1 MIIRPKLQLLE
12 EAQIRQ
18 IIQDAYNILDDVGVM
33 FKDNS
38 QCLDLFEGAGA
49 RVDRATGKVKLSGDI
64 IDRALRTVPPVI
76 PYYDKDHQKKLF
88 NLGGDD
94 CHITGD
100 GVALYIQDYE
110 NPKVKRAPVTRDQV
124 IHSRLHEEC
133 KHIAFTA
140 PFLLTDVPREI
151 ADNYRFLLDYLYCSH
166 PTYCSAWS
174 KEGFDVMDE
183 MIKIMGDGVPDLST
197 KPAHVH
203 PNDPSSPLHW
213 SPVVIQNFIDCL
225 RTNLPAVV
233 LPIPLAGATSPVTIT
248 GTAVQTTAENL
259 SGVVLS
265 QLVRKEGFLIW
276 GSGASAFDMRTG
288 TAIQSAMES
297 IMMMCLIAQV
307 GNYLKIPTLGNLGR
321 TDSKLPDEQGSFETA
336 NAYLLGYLCRVNM
349 MRGAGILE
357 YASVISHEKLMIDN
371 EIAGQAQRLVNGGI
385 EFNDE
390 SRAVDL
396 IKEMF
401 TQGKSYLRAKHTLAN
416 FRKEFVMP
424 GPIIDRGTRTA
435 FEEAGFKSAL
445 QKAHDLWK
453 KIIAEKPPR
462 EIDQKKKRALIQVV
476 KARAK
481 KYGVDRLPI
490 ETAAA

>member
-12 EAQIRQ
+12 EGQIRQ
-18 IIQDAYNILDDVGVM
+18 IITDAYHILDDVGVL
-33 FKDNS
+33 FKDNEE
-38 QCLDLFEGAGA
+38 CLNLFEGAGA
-49 RVDRATGKVKLSGDI
+49 RVDRKTGIVKLSPDI
-64 IDRALRTVPPVI
+64 IDRALQTVPPAI
-76 PYYDKDHQKKLF
+76 PFYDKDHQNKLF

-94 CHITGD
+94 CQITGD

-110 NPKVKRAPVTRDQV
+110 KPKVKRPPVTQDQI

-133 KHIAFTA
+133 KYIGFTA

-174 KEGFDVMDE
+174 KEGFDTMDE
-183 MIKIMGDGVPDLST
+183 MIKIMGGGVTDLAM

-213 SPVVIQNFIDCL
+213 SPVVIQNFMDCL

-233 LPIPLAGATSPVTIT
+233 LPIPLAGATSPVTMV
-248 GTAVQTTAENL
+248 GTTVQTTAENL

-265 QLVRKEGFLIW
+265 QLVRKGGFLIW
-276 GSGASAFDMRTG
+276 GSGATAFDMRTG
-288 TAIQSAMES
+288 TAIQSAIES
-297 IMMMCLIAQV
+297 IMMMCLVAQV

-321 TDSKLPDEQGSFETA
+321 TDSKLPDEQGSFETS
-336 NAYLLGYLCRVNM
+336 NAYILGYLCRVNM

-357 YASVISHEKLMIDN
+357 YASVINHEKLMIDN

-385 EFNDE
+385 EFSEE

-401 TQGKSYLRAKHTLAN
+401 TKNQSYLRAKHTLLN
-416 FRKEFVMP
+416 FRKEFLMT

-435 FEEAGFKSAL
+435 FEEGGYKSARE
-445 QKAHDLWK
+445 KAHDVWK

-462 EIDQKKKRALIQVV
+462 PIDEKKKQALIEVV
-476 KARAK
+476 RKRAK
-481 KYGVDRLPI
+481 KYGVDQLSI
-490 ETAAA
+490 EKM

>member
-12 EAQIRQ
+12 DAQLKVIVE
-18 IIQDAYNILDDVGVM
+18 DAYNILDTVGVR
-33 FKDNS
+33 FKDNEE
-38 QCLDLFEGAGA
+38 CLDLFEGGGA
-49 RVDRATGKVKLSGDI
+49 RVDRATGIVKLSSDI

-76 PYYDKDHQKKLF
+76 PFYDKDHQTHLF

-94 CHITGD
+94 CHVTGD
-100 GVALYIQDYE
+100 GVGIYIQDFE
-110 NPKVKRAPVTRDQV
+110 SPGKKRPPVTRDQV

-133 KHIAFTA
+133 RHISFTA

-151 ADNYRFLLDYLYCSH
+151 ADNYRFLIDYLYCSH

-174 KEGFDVMDE
+174 KEGFDTMDE
-183 MIKIMGDGVPDLST
+183 MIKIMGTGVSDLEL

-233 LPIPLAGATSPVTIT
+233 LPIPLAGATSPVTIA

-265 QLVRKEGFLIW
+265 QLVRPGGFLIW

-288 TAIQSAMES
+288 TAIQSAIES

-307 GNYLKIPTLGNLGR
+307 GNYLKIPSLGNLGR
-321 TDSKLPDEQGSFETA
+321 TDSKRPDEQGSFETS
-336 NAYLLGYLCRVNM
+336 NAYILGYLCRVNM

-357 YASVISHEKLMIDN
+357 YASVMSHEKLLIDN

-385 EFNDE
+385 DFSEE
-390 SRAVDL
+390 ARAVDL

-401 TQGKSYLRAKHTLAN
+401 TKNMSFLRSKHTLAR
-416 FRKEFVMP
+416 FRQEVLMP

-435 FEEAGFKSAL
+435 FEQGGCKSAL
-445 QKAHDLWK
+445 EKAHLIWK

-462 EIDQKKKRALIQVV
+462 PVDEKKKKALIEVV
-476 KARAK
+476 KERGK
-481 KYGVDRLPI
+481 KYGIDRLPI
-490 ETAAA
+490 EDV

>member
-12 EAQIRQ
+12 EGQIRT
-18 IIQDAYNILDDVGVM
+18 IISDAYDILDSVGVQ
-33 FKDNS
+33 FKDNAE
-38 QCLDLFEGAGA
+38 CLDLFEGAGA
-49 RVDRATGKVKLSGDI
+49 RVDRSTGIVKISGDI
-64 IDRALRTVPPVI
+64 IDRALKTVPPVI
-76 PYYDKDHQKKLF
+76 PFYDKDHERHLF
-88 NLGGDD
+88 NLGGED
-94 CHITGD
+94 CHVTGD
-100 GVALYIQDYE
+100 GVAIYIQDYE
-110 NPKVKRAPVTRDQV
+110 NPKVKRPPVTRDQV

-133 KHIAFTA
+133 RHIAFTA

-151 ADNYRFLLDYLYCSH
+151 ADNYRFLIDYLYCSH

-174 KEGFDVMDE
+174 KEGFDTMDE
-183 MIKIMGDGVPDLST
+183 MIQIMGSGVPDLAH

-213 SPVVIQNFIDCL
+213 SPVVIQNFMDCL

-233 LPIPLAGATSPVTIT
+233 LPIPLAGATSPVTIV

-265 QLVRKEGFLIW
+265 QLVRPGGYLIW

-297 IMMMCLIAQV
+297 IMMMCLVAQV
-307 GNYLKIPTLGNLGR
+307 GNYLKIPSLGNLGR
-321 TDSKLPDEQGSFETA
+321 TDSKRPDEQGSFETA
-336 NAYLLGYLCRVNM
+336 NAYILGYLCRVNM

-357 YASVISHEKLMIDN
+357 YASVISHEKLLIDN

-385 EFNDE
+385 EFSPE

-401 TQGKSYLRAKHTLAN
+401 TKNMSFLRSKHTLQN
-416 FRKEFVMP
+416 FKKEFWMP

-435 FEEAGFKSAL
+435 FEEGGCKSAL
-445 QKAHDLWK
+445 ERAHAEWK
-453 KIIAEKPPR
+453 RIIAEKPPR
-462 EIDQKKKRALIQVV
+462 PVDEKKKKALIEVV
-476 KARAK
+476 KRRGK
-481 KYGVDRLPI
+481 KYGIDRLPI
-490 ETAAA
+490 EEM